1 MMNVLHKAFISQYRG
16 KAADA
21 FGEYL
26 ARNDKKFCDRTAR
39 GPLKYYG
46 KFSSIVQGCGT
57 GKSRQLFELRTKGVL
72 ILYTNIRPSDDITG
86 FLARDDVPAAV
97 LVESDDVDYGDRC
110 RIFFAAIFDVV
121 CEYASARLA
130 SGSSKDAVLE
140 EWDGSICDL
149 RLAF

>member
-1 MMNVLHKAFISQYRG
+1 MMNVLHKTFISQYRG

-26 ARNDKKFCDRTAR
+26 ARSDKKFCDRTAR

-46 KFSSIVQGCGT
+46 KFSSIVQSCGT
-57 GKSRQLFELRTKGVL
+57 GKSRLLFELYTK
-72 ILYTNIRPSDDITG
+72 
-86 FLARDDVPAAV
+86 ARDDAPTAV

-110 RIFFAAIFDVV
+110 RILFAAIFDVV
-121 CEYASARLA
+121 CEYVSARLA

-140 EWDGSICDL
+140 EWNESICDL
-149 RLAF
+149 RFAF